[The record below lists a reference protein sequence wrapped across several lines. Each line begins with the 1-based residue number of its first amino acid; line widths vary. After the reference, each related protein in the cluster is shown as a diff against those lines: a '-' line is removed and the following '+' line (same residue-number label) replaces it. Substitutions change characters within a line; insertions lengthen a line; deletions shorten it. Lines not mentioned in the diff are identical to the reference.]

1 MGLASMRSARE
12 CEEEES
18 MPTDEIEVLKRRL
31 ERERAAR
38 KQAETLLEDKSR
50 ELYQTNQELRNLA
63 DHLEEL
69 VQERTKELAQARDQ
83 ALEANRAKSVFL
95 ANMSHELRTPLN
107 AILGFTQ
114 LMMRD
119 QGVSAEYRENLDVII
134 RSGEHLL
141 GLINDVLEMSK
152 IEAGQHTLN
161 AENFDLYYMLNGLE
175 DMFRLRA
182 SDKKLTLLFD
192 LAEDVPQYV
201 RTDPNKLRQV
211 LINLLGNAVKFTH
224 EGGVTLRCRS
234 APLSLTED
242 ENLVIKQGAWLFF
255 EVEDTGPG
263 IAENELEELFEAF
276 KQTATGRQMQEGS
289 GLGLAISHMFVHLLG
304 GDLTVC
310 STVGQG
316 SVFKFD
322 IQVQCA
328 AVADVPVSQPRQ
340 RVIGLEPDQPS
351 YRILIVEDRLEN
363 RRLLVKLLEPIGFE
377 VREAVNGQEGIEI
390 WEAWDPHLV
399 WMDMRMPVMDGYE
412 ATKRIKSTTK
422 GQATVVVALTASV
435 FEEQRTVVL
444 SAGCDDF
451 VRKPFRDKDIFDVL
465 HRHLGVR
472 FLYAGQD
479 QETATP
485 RHDSMPK
492 DLTPTALRNLP
503 AQWLSDMHQAANRA
517 DMDRMLSLL
526 TDIETDYA
534 QLAQELQT
542 LIQDFRLDEL
552 IALTD
557 TREKS

>member
-1 MGLASMRSARE
+1 MRSARE

-18 MPTDEIEVLKRRL
+18 MPTDEIEVLQRRL

-50 ELYQTNQELRNLA
+50 ELYQTNQELRSLA
-63 DHLEEL
+63 DHLEDL
-69 VQERTKELAQARDQ
+69 VAERTKELARARDQ
-83 ALEANRAKSVFL
+83 ALGANRAKSVFL

-119 QGVSAEYRENLDVII
+119 HGLSAEYRENLDVII

-161 AENFDLYYMLNGLE
+161 AENFDLYYLLNGLE

-211 LINLLGNAVKFTH
+211 LINLLGNAIKFTH

-234 APLSLTED
+234 APLSLTEG
-242 ENLVIKQGAWLFF
+242 ENFVIKQGARLFF

-310 STVGQG
+310 STVDQG

-328 AVADVPVSQPRQ
+328 EVADVPVRQPRQ
-340 RVIGLEPDQPS
+340 RVIGLEPEQPS

-363 RRLLVKLLEPIGFE
+363 RRLLVKLLEPIGFA

-390 WEAWDPHLV
+390 WEAWEPHLV

-492 DLTPTALRNLP
+492 DLTPTTLRNLP
-503 AQWLSDMHQAANRA
+503 AQWLSDMHQAAQRA
-517 DMDRMLSLL
+517 DMDRMLNLL

-534 QLAQELQT
+534 QLAQELRT

>member
-1 MGLASMRSARE
+1 MRSARE

-50 ELYQTNQELRNLA
+50 ELYQTNQELRSLA
-63 DHLEEL
+63 DHLEDL
-69 VQERTKELAQARDQ
+69 VAERTKELARARDQ

>member
-1 MGLASMRSARE
+1 LASMRSARE

-50 ELYQTNQELRNLA
+50 ELYQTNQELRSLA
-63 DHLEEL
+63 DHLEDL
-69 VQERTKELAQARDQ
+69 VAERTKELARARDQ

-351 YRILIVEDRLEN
+351 YRILIAEDRLEN

>member
-1 MGLASMRSARE
+1 
-12 CEEEES
+12 
-18 MPTDEIEVLKRRL
+18 MPTEETEVLQRRL

-38 KQAETLLEDKSR
+38 KQAETLLEEKSR
-50 ELYQTNQELRNLA
+50 ELYQTNEELRTLA

-69 VQERTKELAQARDQ
+69 VEERTKELAQARDQ

-119 QGVSAEYRENLDVII
+119 HGLSAEYRENLDVII

-152 IEAGQHTLN
+152 IEAGQHTLHE
-161 AENFDLYYMLNGLE
+161 ENFDLYYMLHGLE

-192 LAEDVPQYV
+192 LAEDIPQYV

-234 APLSLTED
+234 APLALPED
-242 ENLVIKQGAWLFF
+242 ENLAIEKGARLFF

-263 IAENELEELFEAF
+263 IAETELKDLFEAF
-276 KQTATGRQMQEGS
+276 KQTATGRQTQEGS

-304 GDLTVC
+304 GELTVV
-310 STVGQG
+310 SAVDQG
-316 SVFKFD
+316 SVFQCD
-322 IQVQCA
+322 IPVQCA
-328 AVADVPVSQPRQ
+328 AVTEVPVRQPRQ
-340 RVIGLEPDQPS
+340 RVIGLEPGQLS

-363 RRLLVKLLEPIGFE
+363 RRLLVKLLESIGFE
-377 VREAVNGQEGIEI
+377 VREAVNGQEGVEI
-390 WEAWDPHLV
+390 WEAWEPHLV

-485 RHDSMPK
+485 RHDGMSTG
-492 DLTPTALRNLP
+492 LTPTALRTLP
-503 AQWLSDMHQAANRA
+503 AQWLSDLHQAAQRA
-517 DMDRMLSLL
+517 DMDSMLNLL
-526 TDIETDYA
+526 TAIETDYA
-534 QLAQELQT
+534 PLAQELQT
-542 LIQDFRLDEL
+542 LIQDFRLDEI

-557 TREKS
+557 TEEQS

>member
-1 MGLASMRSARE
+1 
-12 CEEEES
+12 

-50 ELYQTNQELRNLA
+50 ELYQTNQELRSLA
-63 DHLEEL
+63 DHLEDL
-69 VQERTKELAQARDQ
+69 VAERTKELARARDQ

-175 DMFRLRA
+175 EMFRLRA

>member
-1 MGLASMRSARE
+1 MRSARE

-50 ELYQTNQELRNLA
+50 ELYQTNQELRSLA
-63 DHLEEL
+63 DHLEDL
-69 VQERTKELAQARDQ
+69 VAERTKELARARDQ

-289 GLGLAISHMFVHLLG
+289 GLGLAISHMIVHLLG